1 VLRVFGKFYKHV
13 WINHPSKKRV
23 KKMNTKYVIATVVI
37 IALIATA
44 AFIYVYYQGQTNAQ
58 LEALHNLVDDSGYV
72 TSMDA
77 FPNKIISLAPS
88 TTEIVFALGLDEKV
102 VAVSNYCDYP
112 YNFSAWIAAGNMTSI
127 GDFKN
132 PNMEVIASLEPDL
145 IIATAGVQGETVG
158 ALRDLGYKV
167 LVLNPSDIN
176 GVLRNIEL
184 VGNATGKTAEAKT
197 LIASITSRIDAVVN
211 KVANAASEPTVY
223 YEVWYDSTSLWT
235 AGSKAWQNELIEKA
249 GGVNIFDDQDLDYFQ
264 SSAEAV
270 ISRNPDV
277 ILLPEEGMGKGEPF
291 WVSLDAVKARPG
303 WSSIS
308 AVQNDRLCT
317 VDSNT
322 IARAGPRVA
331 DIIEDLAE
339 AFHPELF

>member
-1 VLRVFGKFYKHV
+1 
-13 WINHPSKKRV
+13 
-23 KKMNTKYVIATVVI
+23 MNTKYVIAAVVI
-37 IALIATA
+37 IALIVTA

-58 LEALHNLVDDSGYV
+58 LEALHKLVDDTGYV

-112 YNFSAWIAAGNMTSI
+112 YNFSAWIEAGNMTSI
-127 GDFKN
+127 GDFSN
-132 PNMEVIASLEPDL
+132 PNMEVIASLDPDL

-167 LVLNPSDIN
+167 LVLNPANIN
-176 GVLRNIEL
+176 GVMQNIEL
-184 VGNATGKTAEAKT
+184 VGNATGKTAEAKA
-197 LIASITSRIDAVVN
+197 LIASITNRIDAVVN
-211 KVANAASEPTVY
+211 KVASATSTPQVY
-223 YEVWYDSTSLWT
+223 YEVWYDPTSLWT

-249 GGVNIFDDQDLDYFQ
+249 GGVNIFADQELDYFQ
-264 SSAEAV
+264 ASAEAV
-270 ISRNPDV
+270 IERNPDV
-277 ILLPEEGMGKGEPF
+277 ILLPAEGMGFGEPF
-291 WVSLDAVKARPG
+291 WVSLDAVKERPG
-303 WSSIS
+303 WNTIG
-308 AVQNDRLCT
+308 AVQNDRLVQ
-317 VDSNT
+317 VDSDT

-339 AFHPELF
+339 AIHPELY

>member
-1 VLRVFGKFYKHV
+1 
-13 WINHPSKKRV
+13 
-23 KKMNTKYVIATVVI
+23 MNTKYVIAVVVI

-44 AFIYVYYQGQTNAQ
+44 SFVYVYYQGQTAAQ
-58 LEALHNLVDDSGYV
+58 LEALRNLVDDTGYV

-145 IIATAGVQGETVG
+145 IIATGGVQAETVG
-158 ALRDLGYKV
+158 TLRALGYKV
-167 LVLNPSDIN
+167 LVLNPSN
-176 GVLRNIEL
+176 VSGVLQNIEL
-184 VGNATGKTAEAKT
+184 VGNATGKTAEAKA
-197 LIASITSRIDAVVN
+197 LINDITSRIDAVVN
-211 KVANAASEPTVY
+211 KVANAASKPTVY
-223 YEVWYDSTSLWT
+223 YEVWYDPTSLWT
-235 AGSKAWQNELIEKA
+235 AGAKAWQSELIEKA
-249 GGVNIFDDQDLDYFQ
+249 GGVNVFADQKLEYFQ

-270 ISRNPDV
+270 ISRNPDI
-277 ILLPEEGMGKGEPF
+277 ILLPEEGMGFGEPF

-308 AVQNDRLCT
+308 AVQNNRLVT

-331 DIIEDLAE
+331 DIIEDLAK

>member
-1 VLRVFGKFYKHV
+1 
-13 WINHPSKKRV
+13 
-23 KKMNTKYVIATVVI
+23 MNAKYMIAIVVI
-37 IALIATA
+37 IAILIGV
-44 AFIYVYYQGQTNAQ
+44 AFYVYYQGQTNAQ
-58 LEALHNLVDDSGYV
+58 LEALHNLVDDTGYP
-72 TSMDA
+72 TSLA
-77 FPNKIISLAPS
+77 AIPNRIISMAPS

-112 YNFSAWIAAGNMTSI
+112 YNFSAWIAAGNISSI
-127 GDFKN
+127 GDFSD

-145 IIATAGVQGETVG
+145 ILATAGVQGPTIG
-158 ALRDLGYKV
+158 TLRNLGYKV
-167 LVLNPSDIN
+167 LVLNPANIS
-176 GVLRNIEL
+176 GVLLNIEL
-184 VGNATGKTAEAKT
+184 VGNATGKTAEAAA
-197 LIASITSRIDAVVN
+197 LIDDISSKIDAVVN
-211 KVANAASEPTVY
+211 TVAGAASKPKVY
-223 YEVWYDSTSLWT
+223 YEVWYDPTSLWT

-249 GGVNIFDDQDLDYFQ
+249 GGVNIFADQDLDYFQ

-270 ISRNPDV
+270 IERDPDI
-277 ILLPEEGMGKGEPF
+277 ILLPAEGMGKGEPF

-303 WSSIS
+303 WSTIS
-308 AVQNDRLCT
+308 AVQNDGLVQ